1 MAGRPR
7 KRSVWNYFKHNQEK
21 NKCVCQVKV
30 REDDTEVMCG
40 KELNGVFASNMK
52 KHLKMHHKE
61 AYQSWEQEENDRKK
75 GESSMKRKDSVLVAQ
90 QMTLE
95 QVLKKNSYP
104 KDSKKQLAI
113 TKKLAIFVGATN
125 TPLSMID
132 SPEFHDFLAEINGQ
146 FNIPGRKKLGDEIEK
161 VYAELKHSISDV
173 LHQANRI
180 SICCDIWS
188 KQGMTASFLGVTVH
202 CFTFNNKKRHSITL
216 AVRRF
221 ESPHTG
227 ERTADLLRAIIDEW
241 KIPHYKIF
249 RSLTDNGSNIVFNLL
264 SINEEENDETTMKMS
279 IMMTVKINS
288 ESKTSD
294 DEEVSVEKD
303 LEEAVQQFEEH
314 ENDPCFNSTLNRAK
328 KLVKK
333 VNKSC
338 KATEM
343 LVKTAKRKLVSNC
356 PTRWDS
362 TYLMISRLLCVKD
375 HINAVLEELGWD
387 GLTTSQWKQLR
398 AIEELL
404 EPSHIKQMWQVLKT
418 VQASA

>member
-1 MAGRPR
+1 
-7 KRSVWNYFKHNQEK
+7 
-21 NKCVCQVKV
+21 
-30 REDDTEVMCG
+30 
-40 KELNGVFASNMK
+40 
-52 KHLKMHHKE
+52 
-61 AYQSWEQEENDRKK
+61 
-75 GESSMKRKDSVLVAQ
+75 
-90 QMTLE
+90 
-95 QVLKKNSYP
+95 
-104 KDSKKQLAI
+104 
-113 TKKLAIFVGATN
+113 
-125 TPLSMID
+125 
-132 SPEFHDFLAEINGQ
+132 
-146 FNIPGRKKLGDEIEK
+146 
-161 VYAELKHSISDV
+161 
-173 LHQANRI
+173 
-180 SICCDIWS
+180 
-188 KQGMTASFLGVTVH
+188 
-202 CFTFNNKKRHSITL
+202 
-216 AVRRF
+216 
-221 ESPHTG
+221 
-227 ERTADLLRAIIDEW
+227 
-241 KIPHYKIF
+241 
-249 RSLTDNGSNIVFNLL
+249 
-264 SINEEENDETTMKMS
+264 MKMS

-314 ENDPCFNSTLNRAK
+314 ENDHAVAFLGWKRNSCFVHMLQLFVKEFEKAPCFKSTLNRAK